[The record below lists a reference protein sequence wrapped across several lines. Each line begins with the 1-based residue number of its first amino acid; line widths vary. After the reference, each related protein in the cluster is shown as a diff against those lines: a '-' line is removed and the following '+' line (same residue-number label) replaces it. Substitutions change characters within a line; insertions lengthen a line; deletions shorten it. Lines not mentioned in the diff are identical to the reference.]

1 MGKPWPLASAFPIVE
16 GTMSTTRVTTRRGRA
31 VGDYFEPDEAS
42 DPHHQRQLRGQL
54 EEIDYAAYDAN
65 RKIIG
70 GAIDKID
77 VQQFQRLGL
86 AAAQAR
92 ARWIAT
98 ALATTEQARTPT
110 PDQIDELRNL
120 RLTFEE
126 LTEAYDGMRRMV
138 ERGYLAY
145 ATPRAPK
152 A

>member
-1 MGKPWPLASAFPIVE
+1 
-16 GTMSTTRVTTRRGRA
+16 MSSTRTTSRRGRA

-77 VQQFQRLGL
+77 VQNFQRLGL
-86 AAAQAR
+86 ATAQAR

-98 ALATTEQARTPT
+98 ALATTEHAQTPT
-110 PDQIDELRNL
+110 PEQIDKLRNL

-126 LTEAYDGMRRMV
+126 LTEAYDAMRRMV
-138 ERGYLAY
+138 ERGYLTY
-145 ATPRAPK
+145 AMTRSPK